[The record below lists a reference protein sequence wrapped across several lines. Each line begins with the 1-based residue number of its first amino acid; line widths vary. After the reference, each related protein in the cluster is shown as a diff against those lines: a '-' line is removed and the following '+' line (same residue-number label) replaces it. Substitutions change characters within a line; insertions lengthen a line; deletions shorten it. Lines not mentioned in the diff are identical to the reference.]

1 MQTVLQALNLPCDP
15 QMVEATLA
23 IADYDGNGTLDYS
36 EFVNFVCQA
45 RGNKVNSS
53 ADGYDEE
60 AQLFETFGLFDKDG
74 DGKLSPSDL
83 MNALSDQV
91 KVLRQLYSI
100 CWCCMQFSTLTSF
113 LASYRFCSNT
123 HVLNS
128 SHFYPLTLA
137 SYFILDAPACN
148 RVVVA

>member
-23 IADYDGNGTLDYS
+23 IADLDGNGTLDYS

-45 RGNKVNSS
+45 RGNKANSS
-53 ADGYDEE
+53 SEDGFDEE

-83 MNALSDQV
+83 INALSDQV
-91 KVLRQLYSI
+91 IVLRQLTVFDRRFI
-100 CWCCMQFSTLTSF
+100 FGF
-113 LASYRFCSNT
+113 LQ
-123 HVLNS
+123 L
-128 SHFYPLTLA
+128 L
-137 SYFILDAPACN
+137 
-148 RVVVA
+148 